1 MLNSGITQNRCNVG
15 IGIVSKCCTKQHQ
28 MKIVLTFFCAF
39 LLYLTCSAQIENI
52 GDYEVKVFSYKFKTT
67 KGFLKKI
74 NAEGIGIEDK
84 KGNYIIFRTADI
96 KKIKV
101 KKRGLTL
108 LNGLTGGTL
117 IGAGLGGAI
126 WSLDESGENT
136 ADMAKL
142 TVILAASGAVIGTAA
157 GGFSELANKKLTL
170 RVKGNQQYFK
180 DNFHRLEKY
189 LNHSEP
195 IQHVNN

>member
-1 MLNSGITQNRCNVG
+1 
-15 IGIVSKCCTKQHQ
+15 
-28 MKIVLTFFCAF
+28 MKIVLTILFAF
-39 LLYLTCSAQIENI
+39 LLCITSSAQSIQNI

-67 KGFLKKI
+67 KGFLKKV

-84 KGNYIIFRTADI
+84 KGNYVIFRTADI
-96 KKIKV
+96 KKIKI

-108 LNGLTGGTL
+108 LNGLTGGIL

-142 TVILAASGAVIGTAA
+142 TALLAASGAVIGTAA

-180 DNFHRLEKY
+180 SNYHRLEKY

-195 IQHVNN
+195 IQHVSN